1 MALKRIDWIMWMSL
15 SLGFFLCLCAKL
27 QLFEHICTY
36 MQVYIIF
43 NNFHPFAVL
52 MLLLCVCSL
61 STNVCFYLCL
71 YANIFNNT
79 HEKKN
84 TFGHFLAIH
93 FLFIILMHYNHIYYL
108 SVSSSPI
115 HEWDGTLSAYL
126 KPESLTI
133 NRNGYTVDQSQRIM
147 TLIHFHWTVQIVTNE
162 FEFSEHLRG

>member
-1 MALKRIDWIMWMSL
+1 M
-15 SLGFFLCLCAKL
+15 
-27 QLFEHICTY
+27 QTY
-36 MQVYIIF
+36 
-43 NNFHPFAVL
+43 
-52 MLLLCVCSL
+52 
-61 STNVCFYLCL
+61 ST
-71 YANIFNNT
+71 T
-79 HEKKN
+79 HTKKN

>member
-1 MALKRIDWIMWMSL
+1 MVVFIFMALKRIDWIMWMSL

-52 MLLLCVCSL
+52 MLLLCICSL

-79 HEKKN
+79 HEKKTHLV
-84 TFGHFLAIH
+84 TFL
-93 FLFIILMHYNHIYYL
+93 LFISYLLFWCIITIFIISLSLRVRSMNGTGRWVRIWNRRVWPSTGMGIL
-108 SVSSSPI
+108 
-115 HEWDGTLSAYL
+115 
-126 KPESLTI
+126 LTKA
-133 NRNGYTVDQSQRIM
+133 NA
-147 TLIHFHWTVQIVTNE
+147 
-162 FEFSEHLRG
+162 